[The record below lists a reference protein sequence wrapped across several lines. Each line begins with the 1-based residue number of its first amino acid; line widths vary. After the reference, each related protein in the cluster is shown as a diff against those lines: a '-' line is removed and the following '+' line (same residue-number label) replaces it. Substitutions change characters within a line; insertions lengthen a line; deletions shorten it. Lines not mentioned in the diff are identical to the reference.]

1 MPEYEETL
9 EYTRKVR
16 LGVAA
21 VDSGQLVVM
30 DPSYA
35 AGRSVQRDP
44 GGFYKEAGRVTSAS
58 REQGGQLKFDHGGDG
73 LAVAFRS
80 GLGDGLYEVWA
91 YYVDAGAWGERIAKV
106 EIILLAEDDF

>member
-1 MPEYEETL
+1 MSECEETL
-9 EYTRKVR
+9 EYTRKAR
-16 LGVAA
+16 LGAAA
-21 VDSGQLVVM
+21 VDSGQLIVM

-35 AGRSVQRDP
+35 VSSIVQRNP
-44 GGFYKEAGRVTSAS
+44 EAFYDRVMDVTGDMSAH
-58 REQGGQLKFDHGGDG
+58 GGQLKFAHGGDG

-106 EIILLAEDDF
+106 EIIFLAEDDF